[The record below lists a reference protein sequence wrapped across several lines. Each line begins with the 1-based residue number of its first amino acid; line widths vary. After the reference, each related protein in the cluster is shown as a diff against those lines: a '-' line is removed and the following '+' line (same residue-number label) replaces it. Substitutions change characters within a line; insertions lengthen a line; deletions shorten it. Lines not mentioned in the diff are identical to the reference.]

1 MKDVITING
10 VEYKIGISLRARI
23 IYERIT
29 GKQIDENMK
38 TFENIVFFFSILCAF
53 NRDSFR
59 MTCDEFFDYL
69 DSNEAV
75 YGELLTWADD
85 YYKRKVEHLLEAE
98 NVKSKKKE

>member
-10 VEYKIGISLRARI
+10 VEYKLGISLRARI
-23 IYERIT
+23 IYEQIT
-29 GKQIDENMK
+29 RKQMDENMK
-38 TFENIVFFFSILCAF
+38 TFENILFFFSILCAF

-75 YGELLTWADD
+75 YGQLLTWADD
-85 YYKRKVEHLLEAE
+85 YYKRKVEYASEAE
-98 NVKSKKKE
+98 NANSKKKE